1 VRELGGD
8 AKTAANWVMGDL
20 AGALNR
26 DGLDIVDSRVS
37 ALQLAG
43 LLKRVHD
50 QTISGKMAKE
60 VFEAMWAGE
69 GEADSIISKRG
80 LEQITDSSAI
90 EQLVEQ
96 VVVANAKQAEQYRAG
111 KAALFGF
118 FVGQVMKACG
128 GKANPQQVNTLLKAK
143 LGEPRS

>member
-1 VRELGGD
+1 
-8 AKTAANWVMGDL
+8 
-20 AGALNR
+20 
-26 DGLDIVDSRVS
+26 
-37 ALQLAG
+37 
-43 LLKRVHD
+43 
-50 QTISGKMAKE
+50 
-60 VFEAMWAGE
+60 MWAGE